1 MQGTLNPRGFWMVE
15 GMGENNKTVDILVM
29 RAAAEVRK
37 AATLD
42 KKRAAE
48 LSGVADYLES
58 IVYETELGYGEPLFP
73 DPAPADVFP
82 NDEIKQMMKPFKVR
96 LTR

>member
-1 MQGTLNPRGFWMVE
+1 
-15 GMGENNKTVDILVM
+15 MGEHNKTVDILVM

-37 AATLD
+37 AAALD
-42 KKRAAE
+42 KKRATE

-58 IVYETELGYGEPLFP
+58 IVYETELGYGEPLYP
-73 DPAPADVFP
+73 DPDPSEGHLD
-82 NDEIKQMMKPFKVR
+82 DEIKKMMKPFKVR